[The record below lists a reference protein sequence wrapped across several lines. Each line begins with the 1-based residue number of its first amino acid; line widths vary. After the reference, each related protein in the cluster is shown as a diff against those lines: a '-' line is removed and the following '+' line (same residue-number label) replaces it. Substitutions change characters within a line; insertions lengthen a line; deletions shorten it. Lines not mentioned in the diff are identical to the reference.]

1 MDFFPPFLKTITIAT
16 VLVLLVLSYPL
27 FFRRPKS
34 RTGKQLPEAGRSWP
48 VIGHLLSLAGTQ
60 LPHLKF
66 AELAAKYGPIFI
78 VRIGLY
84 PTLVVTTSE
93 LAKELY
99 TTHDASISSR
109 PDLTA
114 SRILSNNR
122 ADFAFTPYGD
132 YWRQMRKITALELL
146 SSRRLELLK
155 HVRIS
160 EVEGTIRS
168 LHKLWEKN
176 DKDRVCV
183 QMNKWFG
190 DMNLNVILGMVA
202 GKRAA
207 EADDGREAERC
218 RGLMRKFFHYA
229 GQLVVRDMFPF
240 LGFLDIGGHEK
251 TMRRVNGDLNK
262 LAEEWI
268 EEHRSK
274 RTTSC
279 DDDDEQEEDF
289 IDVLLRV
296 LKDADLAGYDL
307 DTVCKSTIMTL
318 IVGGTDTT
326 TVTLIWALS
335 LLLNHPSSL
344 KEVVDELDV
353 IVGKERVVDESE
365 ICKLPYF
372 QAMMKEVMRLY
383 PAAPSGGPREFS
395 KDCIVAGYHVP
406 AGTRL
411 LVNVHNV
418 QRDPRVWPEPMEF
431 KPERF
436 LAARY
441 EDVDVKGQHFELIPF
456 GAGRRSCPG
465 INFGIQMTQLALARF
480 LQAFDIYKPSDAP
493 VDMTGAPGLT
503 VSKAIPLEVLVR
515 PRLSVYLYEQTKNA

>member
-202 GKRAA
+202 G
-207 EADDGREAERC
+207 
-218 RGLMRKFFHYA
+218 
-229 GQLVVRDMFPF
+229 
-240 LGFLDIGGHEK
+240 HEK

-307 DTVCKSTIMTL
+307 DTVCKSTIM
-318 IVGGTDTT
+318 
-326 TVTLIWALS
+326 
-335 LLLNHPSSL
+335 
-344 KEVVDELDV
+344 
-353 IVGKERVVDESE
+353 ERVVDESE